1 MRAKRITI
9 TILKYLPLL
18 LCAIIISGGW
28 GIVLGTTVF
37 FHLHLDIILGS
48 LIGILLLSKALKY
61 CIWHRLLIYFS
72 LFSCAGMYFFLSD
85 ILIILLTLLLILILI
100 GYFKYDK
107 RDYKNTFK
115 FTKKDSK

>member
-1 MRAKRITI
+1 MRVKRITI

-18 LCAIIISGGW
+18 LCAIIISVGW
-28 GIVLGTTVF
+28 AIVLGTTVF
-37 FHLHLDIILGS
+37 FLLHLDIILGS

-72 LFSCAGMYFFLSD
+72 ILSCMGMYFFLSD
-85 ILIILLTLLLILILI
+85 ILIIVLTIIFILIII

-115 FTKKDSK
+115 FIKKDSK